1 MVGSL
6 IQLVAELRCTVAEP
20 GCSNGRISRP
30 QLGGGEEKHCMVQ
43 NLDQKSIMISSL
55 IP

>member
-6 IQLVAELRCTVAEP
+6 IQLVAELRCTVAKLSY
-20 GCSNGRISRP
+20 SNGRMSRP
-30 QLGGGEEKHCMVQ
+30 QLGSGEEKHCMVQ
-43 NLDQKSIMISSL
+43 NLDHKSIMISSL